1 MELKKRSEFP
11 ENELWDL
18 TALYQDQED
27 FLRAIEKTREEINEF
42 VRNYKG
48 NLHTFEDFEAAFA
61 IFEQIQIQ
69 LSHIGNYSFMPQTT
83 DFGDEAFA
91 EIAQAP
97 WSKQMKK
104 SLNVSDNSL
113 TSLLPFVRLKSKKLT
128 TWELM
133 WKRP

>member
-1 MELKKRSEFP
+1 M
-11 ENELWDL
+11 
-18 TALYQDQED
+18 
-27 FLRAIEKTREEINEF
+27 RAIEKTREEINEF

-61 IFEQIQIQ
+61 VFEQIQIQ

-91 EIAQAP
+91 EIAQAGMDFETWASVELSFFDDALVEADEEVLERLGQLP
-97 WSKQMKK
+97 H
-104 SLNVSDNSL
+104 L
-113 TSLLPFVRLKSKKLT
+113 TYAIRQAKIKKLT

-133 WKRP
+133 WKNFDQPW